1 MSTRGVAIAAA
12 LIAAAATITG
22 ALITSRQVPLPWAS
36 GDGGSSEAQRETV
49 RESVPGGPKKA
60 PGIAVT
66 PKSLTFSCEGDSC
79 AQEVRVL
86 STGTA
91 TLKIAGIEFEG
102 DNPGDFQHDN
112 ACAGQALDVDEECA
126 LTVWFAP
133 ASTGSSGSATLVIH
147 QNLKGD
153 ATYVKVSGQGTQ
165 QPTDQPTPES
175 SQPAE

>member
-1 MSTRGVAIAAA
+1 MAIAAA

-22 ALITSRQVPLPWAS
+22 ALITSRQVPLPWGS
-36 GDGGSSEAQRETV
+36 GDTGSSETQRETV
-49 RESVPGGPKKA
+49 PERIGGGQKKA
-60 PGIAVT
+60 AGIAVT

-112 ACAGQALDVDEECA
+112 ACADQALDVDDECT
-126 LTVWFAP
+126 LRVWFAP
-133 ASTGSSGSATLVIH
+133 ASTGASGSATLVIH
-147 QNLKGD
+147 QNVGRYP
-153 ATYVKVSGQGTQ
+153 TYVKVSGEGTQ
-165 QPTDQPTPES
+165 QPTDEPTPES
-175 SQPAE
+175 SEPAE

>member
-1 MSTRGVAIAAA
+1 MAIAAA

-22 ALITSRQVPLPWAS
+22 ALITSRQVPLPWDS
-36 GDGGSSEAQRETV
+36 GDTESSETRRETV
-49 RESVPGGPKKA
+49 PESVSGGQKKS

-91 TLKIAGIEFEG
+91 TLKIADIEFEG

-112 ACAGQALDVDEECA
+112 ACAGQALDVDDECT
-126 LTVWFAP
+126 LRVWFAP
-133 ASTGSSGSATLVIH
+133 ASTGSSGSASLVIH

-153 ATYVKVSGQGTQ
+153 ATYVNVSGEGTQ
-165 QPTDQPTPES
+165 QPTDEPTPES
-175 SQPAE
+175 SEPAE